1 MYGNRRKDRLCNLA
15 RVANRNTG
23 AHRRLRCHSRCQEA
37 PSLSFERLLR
47 KESQLGMP
55 QLAAALSITNM
66 MNPHLFFSSSLW
78 KPRTGDFLVRHHQL
92 GGVAATELKQE
103 IRKDGLERK
112 KEEVRRGRPRAR
124 GGPRRKRRGQA
135 RSTPS
140 YREVASVADFS
151 SSWMSQPLR
160 RQPPQLQT

>member
-66 MNPHLFFSSSLW
+66 MNPHLFFLHPYESCSPATSSSDIINLE
-78 KPRTGDFLVRHHQL
+78 
-92 GGVAATELKQE
+92 EL
-103 IRKDGLERK
+103 L
-112 KEEVRRGRPRAR
+112 
-124 GGPRRKRRGQA
+124 
-135 RSTPS
+135 
-140 YREVASVADFS
+140 
-151 SSWMSQPLR
+151 
-160 RQPPQLQT
+160 PQN